1 MSYVSL
7 AFRLFGGVSRSLKPY
22 FLDMKDDLHR
32 AGMTYTMEEY
42 ISITFFTT
50 FITFVLEIV
59 MLSFIFGLLISDPI
73 LSFLLGILLSITIT
87 GFLFFLFYSYP
98 ATVAKTKQNKIKK
111 VLPFALSY
119 LATMSS
125 SKVQPIVLFRTIG
138 EFEEFGEVSR
148 EAKNVVR
155 NVDMFG
161 MTLSAAIKKQCK
173 MTPSKDLREI
183 FWGINTMIMTGGD
196 LTMFLRQKSD
206 EFMMDYMRR
215 IRKYAQD
222 LSLFVEIYLTL
233 IITGSIFFIV
243 LSSVISAL
251 SAGTETVMIQ
261 TFITFILLPLISI
274 GFIFLI
280 KSMSP
285 LE

>member
-1 MSYVSL
+1 MSYVSVS
-7 AFRLFGGVSRSLKPY
+7 FKLFGSVSRSLKPY
-22 FLDMKDDLHR
+22 ILDMKEDLHR
-32 AGMTYTMEEY
+32 AGMTYTIEEY
-42 ISITFFTT
+42 LSVTFFTT
-50 FITFVLEIV
+50 FVTFFTEIIL
-59 MLSFIFGLLISDPI
+59 LSFVFGILTTDPI
-73 LSFLLGILLSITIT
+73 LSFLLSLMLSITIS

-125 SKVQPIVLFRTIG
+125 SKVQPIVLFRTIS
-138 EFEEFGEVSR
+138 EFDEFSEISR
-148 EAKNVVR
+148 EAKNIVR

-173 MTPSKDLREI
+173 ITPSKELREI
-183 FWGINTMIMTGGD
+183 FWGINTMTLTGSD

-206 EFMMDYMRR
+206 EFMSDYMRR
-215 IRKYAQD
+215 IRKYSQD

-243 LSSVISAL
+243 LSSVMSAL
-251 SAGTETVMIQ
+251 SSGTDTIMIQ
-261 TFITFILLPLISI
+261 SFVTFILLPMISI